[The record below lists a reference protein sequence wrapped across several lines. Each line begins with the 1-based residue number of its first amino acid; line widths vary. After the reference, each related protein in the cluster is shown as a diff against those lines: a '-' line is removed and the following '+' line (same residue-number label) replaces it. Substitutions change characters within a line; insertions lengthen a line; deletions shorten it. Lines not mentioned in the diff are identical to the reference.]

1 MEEATRLNTAGPA
14 TAGAD
19 MKSVLRCE
27 YALELLLTHRGD
39 PSAEIERVL
48 TDDPE
53 PRAGR
58 REVRSGGRG
67 PPLERRSGMQSS
79 QHIQSALM
87 SRLSA
92 RMSARRDS
100 PADATLGPPANIA
113 AAVRAMIDVRFTAN
127 VS

>member
-27 YALELLLTHRGD
+27 DALELLLTHRGD

-53 PRAGR
+53 NLFG
-58 REVRSGGRG
+58 
-67 PPLERRSGMQSS
+67 
-79 QHIQSALM
+79 H
-87 SRLSA
+87 
-92 RMSARRDS
+92 
-100 PADATLGPPANIA
+100 
-113 AAVRAMIDVRFTAN
+113 
-127 VS
+127 